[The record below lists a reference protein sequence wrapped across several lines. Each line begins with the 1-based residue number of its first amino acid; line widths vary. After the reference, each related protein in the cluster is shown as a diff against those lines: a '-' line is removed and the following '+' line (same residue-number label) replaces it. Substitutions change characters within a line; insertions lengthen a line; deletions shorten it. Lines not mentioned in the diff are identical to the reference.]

1 MNVIKDSYGR
11 CSMHSVSYQE
21 FLIMRSSHSFNYA
34 SLVVGAA
41 ALVAGSLS
49 HAAGLT
55 PGPISTDP
63 AGKWTTGD
71 LHVHTVQSDDSRTIQ
86 TLDFLLGKS
95 FTTYKLDWLALTNH
109 LRSASFD
116 NNGNALPK
124 PIAFAYPMQS
134 YEIQRVKALQAAGT
148 YADKSIFSGFE
159 WDMPTHDHMGVV
171 LFEDQTSLNAST
183 RGAREFQYRFTTLAE
198 NLFDPLDVTAWKSK
212 STPRNNSTA
221 ADALAAL
228 GWLKANYAK
237 TSFVTLNHPSRNP
250 GKYTVNDLRDMN
262 DLAPDIMFMIEGM
275 VGNQMEPDRGGY
287 TSAYTT
293 ANLPN
298 RTYGGV
304 DAIVA
309 KVGGMWDA
317 LLGEG
322 RRIWNIADSDSHFK
336 IDAASN
342 SSGYYPGEYAKNY
355 VWMPDGATGSA
366 GLIGSLRAGRSF
378 GVFGDLIDALDFR
391 AVGSSGT
398 AFMGQ
403 EIKVGAGEKVKFTI
417 RFKSPEFNNYLKP
430 VDGDRLAYM
439 KPVVDHVDLIVGD
452 VKEKAAPGTPAYS
465 VATNASTR
473 VLQRFTA
480 ADWKVG
486 KDGYASI
493 TVQLQVHKN
502 QYFRLRG
509 TNLAVDV
516 PGLSSNG
523 EPLADQKTTGTD
535 NPTRLNAINDRNYS
549 SLWFYSNPVFISVK

>member
-1 MNVIKDSYGR
+1 MMSASRRFKYATLAAGA
-11 CSMHSVSYQE
+11 VS
-21 FLIMRSSHSFNYA
+21 LLMGGWA
-34 SLVVGAA
+34 
-41 ALVAGSLS
+41 
-49 HAAGLT
+49 HAAGLV

-71 LHVHTVQSDDSRTIQ
+71 LHVHTVQSDDSRATQ

-95 FTTYKLDWLALTNH
+95 FTSYRLDWLALTNH
-109 LRSASFD
+109 LRSAAYD

-124 PIAFAYPMQS
+124 PMAFAYPMES
-134 YEIQRVKALQAAGT
+134 YEIQRVRTLQAAGT
-148 YADKSIFSGFE
+148 YADKLIFSGAE
-159 WDMPTHDHMGVV
+159 WDMPTHDHMGVM
-171 LFEDQTSLNAST
+171 LFAEESSLNTAT
-183 RGAREFQYRFTTLAE
+183 QGVREFQYRFTTLAE
-198 NLFDPLDVTAWKSK
+198 SLFDPVDVAAWKS
-212 STPRNNSTA
+212 RNITRTNSTA
-221 ADALAAL
+221 ADALTAL
-228 GWLKANYAK
+228 SWLKANYAK

-250 GKYTVNDLRDMN
+250 GKYTISDLRQMN
-262 DLAPDIMFMIEGM
+262 DLAPDQMFMIEGM

-287 TSAYTT
+287 TSAYTD

-298 RTYGGV
+298 RTYGGT

-309 KVGGMWDA
+309 KLGGMWDA

-355 VWMPDGATGSA
+355 LWMPDSAKGSA
-366 GLIGSLRAGRSF
+366 GLIASLRAGRSF

-391 AVGSSGT
+391 VVGSSGT

-403 EIKVGAGEKVKFTI
+403 EIKVGAGEKIKFTI

-430 VDGDRLAYM
+430 VDGDQLAYM

-452 VKEKAAPGTPAYS
+452 VTEKAAPGTPAYG

-473 VLQRFTA
+473 VLQRFTS

-493 TVQLQVHKN
+493 TVQIEARKN

-509 TNLAVDV
+509 TNLAVNV
-516 PGLSSNG
+516 AGLTANG
-523 EPLADQKTTGTD
+523 EPLPDQKTTAAS
-535 NPTRLNAINDRNYS
+535 NNARVNAINDRNYS
-549 SLWFYSNPVFISVK
+549 SLWFYSNPVFVSVR